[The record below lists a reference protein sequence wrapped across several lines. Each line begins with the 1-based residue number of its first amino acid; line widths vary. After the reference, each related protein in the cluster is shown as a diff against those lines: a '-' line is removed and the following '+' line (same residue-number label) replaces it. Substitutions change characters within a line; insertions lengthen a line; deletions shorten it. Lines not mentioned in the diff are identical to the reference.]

1 MDIQATKLDLI
12 NLLLQEQK
20 EFVLEEVKNI
30 ILRNRV
36 SNENKTI
43 QELLSLSEKEYLNGK
58 VETFENILNESKT
71 KYFTK

>member
-1 MDIQATKLDLI
+1 MDIQSTKLDLI